1 MLNLVAAA
9 LLTNPVSLSVE
20 APEGALRPGEES
32 EIRLVLSVEAPWY
45 IYAPTGVNQA
55 QDMTETAV
63 RMRRSEAVQYRP
75 AVFPEAIAHG
85 SFEVFLG
92 DSIIVTQPLRIRTSA
107 AAGETRVRGNLDY
120 QVCKPD
126 LCLPPDTIRFDVQVD
141 IAR

>member
-1 MLNLVAAA
+1 MLGMVATA
-9 LLTNPVSLSVE
+9 LLANPISLSVE
-20 APEGALRPGEES
+20 APEGVLRSGEES

-45 IYAPTGVNQA
+45 IYAPTGINKA

-75 AVFPEAIAHG
+75 AVFPEAVSYG

-107 AAGETRVRGNLDY
+107 EAGVTRVRGNVDY

-126 LCLPPDTIRFDVQVD
+126 LCLPPDTIRFDVQVN